1 MFTEDISKSVKDI
14 AFNTVESTKIKDF
27 ELNSDDFILDLN
39 NLPELNET
47 SSKTSEIFEHDNEI
61 ISNWNKDLNL
71 PTEKIEPVELLGELS
86 EHGLD
91 RMADVGMAF
100 EKYNDILNN
109 IESRIK
115 HISKTLEDSDTET
128 LLLLADEMS
137 DLEYSLQDLK
147 PLISS
152 LDRKPLSKVPEN
164 QLELPNLDKL
174 KQLDE
179 YIPDNEWNIDSEDI
193 EMEDLLDIQLSPV
206 NYPVL
211 IPINN
216 EKSDN
221 RIYFAE
227 E

>member
-1 MFTEDISKSVKDI
+1 MV
-14 AFNTVESTKIKDF
+14 
-27 ELNSDDFILDLN
+27 
-39 NLPELNET
+39 
-47 SSKTSEIFEHDNEI
+47 
-61 ISNWNKDLNL
+61 
-71 PTEKIEPVELLGELS
+71 
-86 EHGLD
+86 
-91 RMADVGMAF
+91 DVGVAF

-152 LDRKPLSKVPEN
+152 LDSNPLSKVPESEI
-164 QLELPNLDKL
+164 ELPNLDKL

-193 EMEDLLDIQLSPV
+193 EMDDLLEIQLDPV
-206 NYPVL
+206 NNPVL
-211 IPINN
+211 IPITN
-216 EKSDN
+216 ENSDN
-221 RIYFAE
+221 RINFAE